1 MDNPT
6 KEKYLKMALVV
17 FGIVFLLVYPLGVI
31 WPAGWIWHGGQGTYY
46 FQMICGIYAVLG
58 IFLIAAARNP
68 AANRSLIAFTI
79 WSSVAHAAIMAAQAF
94 SDSQEHGHLVGDVP
108 ACWWPRPFFGSF
120 RRRGN
125 GLSGPRANA
134 LGAPVQPVPRSGHLG
149 EAARPAAI
157 RQYAQLMRRARLYGC
172 NSRGKHHGISARRH
186 QSLG

>member
-1 MDNPT
+1 MDNQT

-17 FGIVFLLVYPLGVI
+17 FGIVFLLVYPLGLI

-68 AANRSLIAFTI
+68 AANRSLIPSPSGRASCMRRSWRRRPSPIVRNTVTSLATFR
-79 WSSVAHAAIMAAQAF
+79 
-94 SDSQEHGHLVGDVP
+94 P
-108 ACWWPRPFFGSF
+108 CWWPRPFFGSS

>member
-68 AANRSLIAFTI
+68 AANRSLIAFTA
-79 WSSVAHAAIMAAQAF
+79 WSSFAHAALMAMQAF
-94 SDSQEHGHLVGDVP
+94 RNLIPRGELWGVAALVIIGVALIVLAP
-108 ACWWPRPFFGSF
+108 AKCVERVS
-120 RRRGN
+120 
-125 GLSGPRANA
+125 
-134 LGAPVQPVPRSGHLG
+134 
-149 EAARPAAI
+149 AAVA
-157 RQYAQLMRRARLYGC
+157 
-172 NSRGKHHGISARRH
+172 
-186 QSLG
+186 

>member
-1 MDNPT
+1 MDNQT

-79 WSSVAHAAIMAAQAF
+79 WSSLVHAAT
-94 SDSQEHGHLVGDVP
+94 
-108 ACWWPRPFFGSF
+108 
-120 RRRGN
+120 
-125 GLSGPRANA
+125 
-134 LGAPVQPVPRSGHLG
+134 
-149 EAARPAAI
+149 
-157 RQYAQLMRRARLYGC
+157 
-172 NSRGKHHGISARRH
+172 
-186 QSLG
+186 